1 MQSGDKI
8 LPDLKPTL
16 QFFLLN
22 YRRSLKIMEEAEGG
36 SKEKSFP
43 MGKVDAARILGFPA
57 DSTNLEDLPREEW
70 RRRARGTCLAVLDL
84 VNHALIVGLTA
95 YTLYLSWGS
104 TVVNLHTIFCTIG
117 VRIIISIDNKT
128 FFKRIPSPGLRSS
141 SLPDSVQFLPTPLPP
156 SQKIAIR
163 ERKTGKRRTNRRNS
177 QAKPE
182 NAQHKL

>member
-1 MQSGDKI
+1 
-8 LPDLKPTL
+8 
-16 QFFLLN
+16 
-22 YRRSLKIMEEAEGG
+22 MEEAEGG

-43 MGKVDAARILGFPA
+43 MGKVDAARILGFP
-57 DSTNLEDLPREEW
+57 DNSTNLEDSEEW
-70 RRRARGTCLAVLDL
+70 RRSARGTCLAVLDL

-128 FFKRIPSPGLRSS
+128 FFKRVPSLSRFKIIAPPGFRAISS
-141 SLPDSVQFLPTPLPP
+141 NASNASSPITKDRN
-156 SQKIAIR
+156 KGA
-163 ERKTGKRRTNRRNS
+163 ENGKRRTNRRNFH
-177 QAKPE
+177 AKPE